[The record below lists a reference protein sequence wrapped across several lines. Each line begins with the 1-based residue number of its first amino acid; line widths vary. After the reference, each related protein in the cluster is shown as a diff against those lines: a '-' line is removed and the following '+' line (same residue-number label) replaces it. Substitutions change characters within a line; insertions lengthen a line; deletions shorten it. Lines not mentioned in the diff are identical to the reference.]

1 MKINIGLVDDH
12 ALFSKSLALMVNS
25 FTGFEVILTARN
37 GKDLQEKL
45 AVRST
50 LPDIMLIDVE
60 MPVMNGLETARWLK
74 QTHLAVRLVALSM
87 NAQEQIIIDMIKAG
101 CCSYLLKETEPEE
114 LERALREVYA
124 KNYYNSELSQT
135 HLATLMTH
143 HEGELLN
150 DKERDFLQLAC
161 SELTY
166 RQIASQ
172 LNLTERTIDGYR
184 EAVFNKLH
192 VHSRTGMVLEAV
204 RRGLVKLS
212 K

>member
-12 ALFSKSLALMVNS
+12 QLFSKSLALMVNS
-25 FTGFEVILTARN
+25 FTGFDVVLTARN
-37 GKDLQEKL
+37 GKELQEKL
-45 AVRST
+45 SSRP

-74 QTHLAVRLVALSM
+74 QTYPALRLVALSM
-87 NAQEQIIIDMIKAG
+87 NAQEQTIIDMINAG

-114 LERALREVYA
+114 LERALREVYT

-135 HLATLMTH
+135 HLATLMTNH
-143 HEGELLN
+143 DGDLLS
-150 DKERDFLQLAC
+150 DKEREFLQLAC

-192 VHSRTGMVLEAV
+192 VRSRTGMVLEAV
-204 RRGLVKLS
+204 RRGLVKY

>member
-1 MKINIGLVDDH
+1 MKINVGLVDDH
-12 ALFSKSLALMVNS
+12 LLFIKSLALMVNS

-37 GKDLQEKL
+37 GKELQEKL
-45 AVRST
+45 SSRST

-60 MPVMNGLETARWLK
+60 MPIMNGLETARWLK
-74 QTHLAVRLVALSM
+74 QTHPAVRLVALSM

-124 KNYYNSELSQT
+124 KNYYNSELSHT
-135 HLATLMTH
+135 HLATLMTN

-150 DKERDFLQLAC
+150 EKERDFLQLAC

-166 RQIASQ
+166 RQIASK

-184 EAVFNKLH
+184 EVVFNKLN

-204 RRGLVKLS
+204 RRGLVKI
-212 K
+212 

>member
-12 ALFSKSLALMVNS
+12 QLFSKSLALMVNS
-25 FTGFEVILTARN
+25 FTGFDVVLTARN
-37 GKDLQEKL
+37 GKELQEKL
-45 AVRST
+45 SSRP

-60 MPVMNGLETARWLK
+60 MPVMNGLETTKWLK
-74 QTHLAVRLVALSM
+74 QTYPALRLVALSM
-87 NAQEQIIIDMIKAG
+87 NAQEQTIIDMIKAG

-114 LERALREVYA
+114 LERALREVYT

-135 HLATLMTH
+135 HLATLMTNH
-143 HEGELLN
+143 DGDLLS
-150 DKERDFLQLAC
+150 DKEREFLQLAC

-192 VHSRTGMVLEAV
+192 VRSRTGMVLEAV
-204 RRGLVKLS
+204 RRGLVKY

>member
-1 MKINIGLVDDH
+1 MKINVGLVDDH
-12 ALFSKSLALMVNS
+12 LLFSKSLELMVNS
-25 FTGFEVILTARN
+25 FKGFEVMLTARH
-37 GKDLQEKL
+37 GKELQEKFSS
-45 AVRST
+45 RST

-74 QTHLAVRLVALSM
+74 QAHPAIRLVALSM

-124 KNYYNSELSQT
+124 KNYYNSELSET
-135 HLATLMTH
+135 YLATLLTQRDGNTLT
-143 HEGELLN
+143 E
-150 DKERDFLQLAC
+150 KERDFLQLAC

-166 RQIASQ
+166 RQIAAK

-184 EAVFNKLH
+184 ETVFNKLH

-204 RRGLVKLS
+204 RRGLVKL
-212 K
+212 

>member
-1 MKINIGLVDDH
+1 MKINVGLVDDH
-12 ALFSKSLALMVNS
+12 LLFSKSLALMVNS
-25 FTGFEVILTARN
+25 FTGFEVILTASN
-37 GKDLQEKL
+37 GKELQEKL
-45 AVRST
+45 SSRAT

-74 QTHLAVRLVALSM
+74 QTHPAIRLVALSM

-124 KNYYNSELSQT
+124 KNYYNSELSHT
-135 HLATLMTH
+135 HLATLMTN

-166 RQIASQ
+166 RQIASK

-184 EAVFNKLH
+184 EMVFNKLH
-192 VHSRTGMVLEAV
+192 VHSRTGMVLEAL
-204 RRGLVKLS
+204 RRGLVKL
-212 K
+212 

>member
-12 ALFSKSLALMVNS
+12 QLFSKSLALMVNS
-25 FTGFEVILTARN
+25 FTGFDVVLTARN
-37 GKDLQEKL
+37 GKELQEKL
-45 AVRST
+45 SSRP

-60 MPVMNGLETARWLK
+60 MPVMNGLDTARWLK
-74 QTHLAVRLVALSM
+74 QTHPAIRLVALSM

-135 HLATLMTH
+135 HLATLMTNH
-143 HEGELLN
+143 DTELLS

-166 RQIASQ
+166 KQIASQ

-204 RRGLVKLS
+204 RRGLVKI

>member
-12 ALFSKSLALMVNS
+12 QLFSKSLALMVNS
-25 FTGFEVILTARN
+25 FTGFDVVLTARN
-37 GKDLQEKL
+37 GKELQEKL
-45 AVRST
+45 SSRP

-74 QTHLAVRLVALSM
+74 QTYPALRLVALSM
-87 NAQEQIIIDMIKAG
+87 NAQEQTIIDMIKAG
-101 CCSYLLKETEPEE
+101 CSSYLLKETEPEE
-114 LERALREVYA
+114 LERALREVYT

-135 HLATLMTH
+135 HLATLMTNH
-143 HEGELLN
+143 DGDLLS
-150 DKERDFLQLAC
+150 DKEREFLQLAC

-192 VHSRTGMVLEAV
+192 VRSRTGMVLEAV
-204 RRGLVKLS
+204 RRGLVKY

>member
-12 ALFSKSLALMVNS
+12 ALFSKSLALMVSS
-25 FTGFEVILTARN
+25 FTGFEVVLTARN
-37 GKDLQEKL
+37 GKELQEKL
-45 AVRST
+45 SSCPT

-60 MPVMNGLETARWLK
+60 MPVMNGLDTARWLK
-74 QTHLAVRLVALSM
+74 QTHPAIRLVALSM

-114 LERALREVYA
+114 LERALREVFA
-124 KNYYNSELSQT
+124 KNYYNSEFSQT
-135 HLATLMTH
+135 HLATLMTNH
-143 HEGELLN
+143 DGELLN

-166 RQIASQ
+166 RQIAAQ

-184 EAVFNKLH
+184 EAVFNKLQ

>member
-1 MKINIGLVDDH
+1 MKINVGLVDDH
-12 ALFSKSLALMVNS
+12 LLFIKSLALMVNS
-25 FTGFEVILTARN
+25 FTGFEVILTAGN
-37 GKDLQEKL
+37 GKELQEKL
-45 AVRST
+45 SSRAT

-74 QTHLAVRLVALSM
+74 QTHPAIRLVALSM
-87 NAQEQIIIDMIKAG
+87 NAQEQIIINMIKAG

-124 KNYYNSELSQT
+124 KNYYNSELSHT
-135 HLATLMTH
+135 HLATLMTN

-150 DKERDFLQLAC
+150 EKERDFLQLAC

-166 RQIASQ
+166 RQIASK

-184 EAVFNKLH
+184 EVVFNKLN
-192 VHSRTGMVLEAV
+192 VHSRTGMVLEAL
-204 RRGLVKLS
+204 RRGLVKL
-212 K
+212 